1 MKLLAFVLIC
11 SMLLFSQVMPPV
23 NSPMSM
29 CPAASASQTGC
40 LASTDWS
47 TFNGKQ
53 AALGFTA
60 GNVANPLSQFA
71 ATTSAQLRGIISDET
86 GTGFAVFSTS
96 PAFTGTPTVPTQSPG
111 DNSTK
116 IASTAYIAAAITAIS
131 SAQVISSLGFT
142 PGNIANPLSQF
153 ASTTSAQLQGIISD
167 ETGTGFA
174 VFSGS
179 PALTGT
185 PTAPTPSQADGSTKL
200 ATTAYVDTGLA
211 TKQASLGFTPF
222 QVPYATA
229 IQLTGQTSAITT
241 TTIATPAAG
250 IYNVCGYLV
259 TTTTG
264 SAGTAGV
271 TFGWN
276 DGTQAETDTPTKL
289 TAVTLTALGEGQGC
303 TYLKS
308 NGSAITYAV
317 ALTSVIGSPQYSFYS
332 TIQRMN

>member
-1 MKLLAFVLIC
+1 MKILAYVLIC

-40 LASTDWS
+40 LASADWV

-53 AALGFTA
+53 APIT
-60 GNVANPLSQFA
+60 
-71 ATTSAQLRGIISDET
+71 T
-86 GTGFAVFSTS
+86 GTQDQILNGTLALTS
-96 PAFTGTPTVPTQSPG
+96 LVNCT
-111 DNSTK
+111 
-116 IASTAYIAAAITAIS
+116 ASGGVY
-131 SAQVISSLGFT
+131 QY
-142 PGNIANPLSQF
+142 
-153 ASTTSAQLQGIISD
+153 STTSHTFTCHALVSADIPNNAANTS
-167 ETGTGFA
+167 GTA
-174 VFSGS
+174 ASLSGT
-179 PALTGT
+179 PALPNGT
-185 PTAPTPSQADGSTKL
+185 TATTQSQADGSTKL
-200 ATTAYVDTGLA
+200 ATTSYVDTGLA

-276 DGTQAETDTPTKL
+276 DGTQSETDTPTKL